1 MIDKEK
7 INASME
13 SVYIY
18 DKLTGAGFPLT
29 EDIMCVDISDLSPD
43 ERLAISANQMELEDL
58 HMSEPSETWYKIN
71 KHELET
77 KIAMIEDT
85 IDCLEQEQKMMR
97 PFFWTLVGF
106 VIISVGLLIYAYV
119 KSKI

>member
-1 MIDKEK
+1 MNLMIDKEK

-43 ERLAISANQMELEDL
+43 ERLAISANQMDDV
-58 HMSEPSETWYKIN
+58 IA
-71 KHELET
+71 KHGT
-77 KIAMIEDT
+77 
-85 IDCLEQEQKMMR
+85 
-97 PFFWTLVGF
+97 TLISQLVLATEVLGF
-106 VIISVGLLIYAYV
+106 VLNELFANQPQHVQDQVMSSIKSALL
-119 KSKI
+119 KITRPGGDNASS